1 MRLRGPRGCSRC
13 GHAAEP
19 TRAALPP
26 LRKQGPRAQTL
37 TACFLKPRARPET
50 HERQTPVAAVSV
62 RICSPAGARRARP
75 CRSLQRPGR
84 PPPGPAPTLS
94 TGAQPPGPPPPS
106 RAHQLSPP
114 TLAPL
119 VGTPRPAEPVSSPR
133 NGVAA
138 SRRLAHSAQQDG
150 DRERRVPRLPP
161 QGLPRPCSVQ
171 QAPQTP
177 AVAKGWAE
185 APRSD
190 TCREGGS
197 SWLRGFMCQPRRG
210 SRA

>member
-75 CRSLQRPGR
+75 CRSLQRPGAHTLHRGPAAR
-84 PPPGPAPTLS
+84 PPASLSRPPALPSDPRSPRGHPPPRRASLLSQERCGRLTASGPLCPAGWGPRAPGTSSASSGSPQALQRAAGPPNTGSRERLGRGPA
-94 TGAQPPGPPPPS
+94 
-106 RAHQLSPP
+106 
-114 TLAPL
+114 
-119 VGTPRPAEPVSSPR
+119 
-133 NGVAA
+133 
-138 SRRLAHSAQQDG
+138 
-150 DRERRVPRLPP
+150 
-161 QGLPRPCSVQ
+161 
-171 QAPQTP
+171 
-177 AVAKGWAE
+177 
-185 APRSD
+185 
-190 TCREGGS
+190 
-197 SWLRGFMCQPRRG
+197 F
-210 SRA
+210 